1 MAVVDNRESH
11 KRAPYLYI
19 KFQPVHP
26 LTIKSDD
33 MTLVI
38 WLRIIHTIFK
48 KLLSKAKSPDC
59 NFNYS
64 LLWKTA
70 MGSLSIT
77 YIGLKRCNVKWVFL
91 YSLATT
97 PQRKD
102 HGKTR
107 QMSRSCTYTIALMAP
122 INFNQTGCKN
132 MKSSII

>member
-11 KRAPYLYI
+11 RRAHYLYI

-77 YIGLKRCNVKWVFL
+77 YIGLKRCNVSFLVFV
-91 YSLATT
+91 SN
-97 PQRKD
+97 
-102 HGKTR
+102 
-107 QMSRSCTYTIALMAP
+107 YTSKK
-122 INFNQTGCKN
+122 G
-132 MKSSII
+132 SW